1 MHFSKWEDSIAAA
14 CNPLKTRCMTPC
26 NILVV
31 NPKDYLTQVAVY
43 QNHKLLYMISRK
55 HSAGELSVFSSI
67 YDQVQF
73 RKESVIRELT
83 HNEFKLDEL
92 KIVISR
98 GGLIKPV
105 QSGVFAVNALL
116 KKDLSH
122 SPVGEDI
129 INIGGLLAD
138 AIASE
143 VPGAVAMIADPTVVD
158 EFHDLARITGSP
170 EIRRKSIFHALNQ
183 KAVAKMHAETHKRKY
198 EEMNLIVAHMGNG
211 TTVGAHRRGRVID
224 VNQGFE
230 GDGPFSMVRSGSL
243 PMGDVVKMCFSGEKT
258 LDEML
263 CLLTHCGGVFAYL
276 GTRDISDIEARINN
290 GDEHAKLI
298 MEAMAYQVSKCI
310 GEMFAVLK
318 GDADAILIT
327 GDLAHSQFVVQHI
340 IENVEKFAPIF
351 LYPGDNELQSMA
363 ANALRVLKGEMTVQ
377 EYK

>member
-1 MHFSKWEDSIAAA
+1 
-14 CNPLKTRCMTPC
+14 MTPF

-31 NPKDYLTQVAVY
+31 NPKDFLTQVAVY

-55 HSAGELSVFSSI
+55 HSAADLGPFKTI

-73 RKESVIRELT
+73 RKESVLRELKN
-83 HNEFKLDEL
+83 NEFPLDEL

-98 GGLIKPV
+98 GGLLKPV
-105 QSGVFAVNALL
+105 QSGVFAVNPLL
-116 KKDLSH
+116 KKDLAH

-138 AIASE
+138 AIATE

-198 EEMNLIVAHMGNG
+198 DEMNLIVAHMGNG
-211 TTVGAHRRGRVID
+211 TTVGAHRKGRVID

-243 PMGDVVKMCFSGEKT
+243 PMGDVVKMCYSGQKT

-263 CLLTHCGGVFAYL
+263 CLLTHCAGVFAYL
-276 GTRDISDIEARINN
+276 GTRDISEIESRINN
-290 GDEHAKLI
+290 GDAHAKLI

-318 GDADAILIT
+318 GEADAILIT
-327 GDLAHSQFVVQHI
+327 GDLAHSQFVVHNI
-340 IENVEKFAPIF
+340 IEHVEKFAPIF

>member
-1 MHFSKWEDSIAAA
+1 
-14 CNPLKTRCMTPC
+14 MTPF

-31 NPKDYLTQVAVY
+31 NPKDYLTQIAVY

-55 HSAGELSVFSSI
+55 HAAEELIPFKTI

-73 RKESVIRELT
+73 RKESVVRELKNNDFT
-83 HNEFKLDEL
+83 LDDL

-105 QSGVFAVNALL
+105 SSGVFAVNELL
-116 KKDLSH
+116 KKDLVN
-122 SPVGEDI
+122 SPVGEDV
-129 INIGGLLAD
+129 INIAGLLAD

-158 EFHDLARITGSP
+158 EFHELARITGSP
-170 EIRRKSIFHALNQ
+170 EIKRKSIFHALNQ
-183 KAVAKMHAETHKRKY
+183 KAVAKMHAETHKQKY

-211 TTVGAHRRGRVID
+211 TTVGAHRKGRVID

-243 PMGDVVKMCFSGEKT
+243 PMGDVVKMCYSGKKT

-263 CLLTHCGGVFAYL
+263 CLLTHCAGVYAYL
-276 GTRDISDIEARINN
+276 GTRDISEIEFRITN
-290 GDEHAKLI
+290 GDAHAKLI

-318 GDADAILIT
+318 GEVDAILIT
-327 GDLAHSQFVVQHI
+327 GDLAHSQFVVHNI
-340 IENVEKFAPIF
+340 IEHVEKFAPIF

-363 ANALRVLKGEMTVQ
+363 DNALRVLKGEMTVQ
-377 EYK
+377 EYV